1 MIALVIG
8 FIGQVGSGK
17 SLSLVYEAY
26 KYYLRGHTV
35 YSNIKLNFPFIPL
48 TFGRLQQMIENKE
61 QLQDAVLLIDECH
74 VFIDS
79 RNSMKKRN
87 KIVSYFILQTRKRNV
102 RLLYTTQHL
111 AQVEKRLRD
120 TTDIIVF
127 NKNLSNQTSLVS
139 SGEYKPTYIRQEF
152 LFQWSDNPKPKTRV
166 IYGDPVFSL
175 YDTREIID
183 MEDDED

>member
-1 MIALVIG
+1 MMT
-8 FIGQVGSGK
+8 
-17 SLSLVYEAY
+17 YEAY

-35 YSNIKLNFPFIPL
+35 YSNYKLNFPYVPL
-48 TFGRLQQMIENKE
+48 TFGKLQKMIENRE
-61 QLQDAVLLIDECH
+61 ELQDAVLVLDELYIH
-74 VFIDS
+74 IDS

-87 KIVSYFILQTRKRNV
+87 KIMSYFILQTRKRNV

-127 NKNLSNQTSLVS
+127 NKNLSNQTSLVANDGS
-139 SGEYKPTYIRQEF
+139 KPTYIKQEY
-152 LFQWSDNPKPKTRV
+152 LLQWADNPKPKTKI
-166 IYGDPVFSL
+166 IYADPIFPL